1 WSALGAGAAG
11 GTGVSGSATPVT
23 DLAVATDGTKVAV
36 SWSQAAGG
44 AREIY
49 LREYNGSWSE
59 LGGSATGGGVSST
72 AGLSVAPSLAYLG
85 GTLFAA
91 WQDHTSGMAEVYAAR
106 YSGSAWVDAGAGS
119 RAGGG
124 VSRTGG
130 EATQPELAAG
140 GGRLYLAWLD
150 NRVRN
155 F

>member
-1 WSALGAGAAG
+1 AWAAYTGAASDVYVSRYDPAAGGGAGAWVPLGAPFNISGTGAADRAVLVQTASGLVVAWLDTAARPPHAHVKRFSGGAWSALGAGAAG

-72 AGLSVAPSLAYLG
+72 AGLSVA
-85 GTLFAA
+85 
-91 WQDHTSGMAEVYAAR
+91 
-106 YSGSAWVDAGAGS
+106 
-119 RAGGG
+119 
-124 VSRTGG
+124 
-130 EATQPELAAG
+130 
-140 GGRLYLAWLD
+140 
-150 NRVRN
+150 
-155 F
+155 